1 MRTTLTLEDDVAAK
15 LQAEAR
21 RTGKSFKDT
30 VNELLRAALGR
41 SRRRPLKA
49 PFRVQARDLG
59 ALAPGLNLDDV
70 AGLLEQVEGPAH
82 R

>member
-15 LQAEAR
+15 LQAEVR
-21 RTGKSFKDT
+21 RTGKSLKET
-30 VNELLRAALGR
+30 VNELLRVALAR
-41 SRRRPLKA
+41 PRRRPSKTR
-49 PFRVQARDLG
+49 FKVKARDLG